1 MLTELSVPR
10 RTLPAMAEVGIVP
23 DVVDLVDGASVEL
36 TDQLLRETGM
46 VPPPTLHIL
55 SRLLV
60 EPYIG
65 KVSTRPFYRGMDA
78 EVAVTGLGLLPS
90 LLLATHVVVV
100 WESADLCTALELPG
114 DAFPTGLVVL
124 EASMDAHVVRWHP
137 FRMHVGPVSAV
148 GLPTVRPDWGEPTRF
163 PDAPL
168 PAAVVELLAVW
179 RAWQGGDHRAA
190 GAELERAGFH
200 VWWAP
205 RNR

>member
-1 MLTELSVPR
+1 M
-10 RTLPAMAEVGIVP
+10 
-23 DVVDLVDGASVEL
+23 VDGVSVEL

-55 SRLLV
+55 SRLLA

-65 KVSTRPFYRGMDA
+65 KVSTRPFYRGLDA

-100 WESADLCTALELPG
+100 WEYADLCTALELPG
-114 DAFPTGLVVL
+114 EAFSTGLVVL

-137 FRMHVGPVSAV
+137 FRMHFGPLSAV
-148 GLPTVRPDWGEPTRF
+148 GLPTVRAEWGESARM

-179 RAWQGGDHRAA
+179 RSWQGGDHRATS
-190 GAELERAGFH
+190 AELERAGFH